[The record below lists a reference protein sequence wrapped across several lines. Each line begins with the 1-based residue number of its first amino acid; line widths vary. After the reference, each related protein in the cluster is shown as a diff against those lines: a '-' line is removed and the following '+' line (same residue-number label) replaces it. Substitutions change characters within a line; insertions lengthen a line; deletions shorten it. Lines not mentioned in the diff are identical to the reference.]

1 MKSLTLVACVLGA
14 MLLAPNLAAAGD
26 RWSGSSSRHDN
37 RGYRYDRGQRYNN
50 HHSSSRSSYGFSFGF
65 ANSSWGDSTFL
76 GFGYSRGT
84 PYRGG
89 WGHGGW
95 GYGGWGGGGWGYGHR
110 YPAYRTYDYCAPR
123 YTYVPPPVIY
133 RGDYYCSTPAYYS
146 SPVVVTAPPRVYYPA
161 SSGTYFSGTAYY
173 YSK

>member
-14 MLLAPNLAAAGD
+14 MLLAPNLASAGD

-37 RGYRYDRGQRYNN
+37 RGYRYDRGERYNN
-50 HHSSSRSSYGFSFGF
+50 RSHSSSRSSYGFSFGF

-89 WGHGGW
+89 WGYG
-95 GYGGWGGGGWGYGHR
+95 GYGYRGYGHR

-123 YTYVPPPVIY
+123 YVAPPVVY
-133 RGDYYCSTPAYYS
+133 RSDYYCSTPAYYS
-146 SPVVVTAPPRVYYPA
+146 SPVVVAPAPRVYYPA
-161 SSGTYFSGTAYY
+161 SSGTYYSGSAYY